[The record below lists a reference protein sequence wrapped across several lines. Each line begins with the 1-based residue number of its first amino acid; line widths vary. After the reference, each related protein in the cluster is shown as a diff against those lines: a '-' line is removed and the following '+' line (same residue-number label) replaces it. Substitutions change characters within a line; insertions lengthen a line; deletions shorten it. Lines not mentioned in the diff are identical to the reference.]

1 MKLIAQQLV
10 DGTMCDAIELIP
22 KRKSPYLLKG
32 RMWVN
37 ASDMMLVKIEG
48 QPPTSASFFEG
59 RPEIVREYKQIHGFS
74 LAQHNHAVSSKFLVG
89 QSTVDI
95 GDSSAGE
102 PIVVWLL
109 PPIAPGAEN
118 SIAR

>member
-1 MKLIAQQLV
+1 
-10 DGTMCDAIELIP
+10 
-22 KRKSPYLLKG
+22 
-32 RMWVN
+32 
-37 ASDMMLVKIEG
+37 MLVPEAG
-48 QPPTSASFFEG
+48 PPTSASFFEG

-74 LAQHNHAVSSKFLVG
+74 LAQHNHLVSSKFLVG